1 MTDFDDSTEPRESA
15 IDLAQGTSELPEG
28 MLANPTRIR
37 I

>member
-1 MTDFDDSTEPRESA
+1 MTDFDDNTEPRESG
-15 IDLAQGTSELPEG
+15 IDLAQGATEFPEG